1 MFLLIQQDCSQSQQA
16 DRRGWLEQLEDQV
29 RQREGGG
36 VTHHDEVEERVE
48 VVEGGCR
55 HVLKPEGNVCGQMR
69 GVRHSGWDSM
79 FMFFVVVLT

>member
-1 MFLLIQQDCSQSQQA
+1 MFLLIQQDCPQSQQA
-16 DRRGWLEQLEDQV
+16 DRGGWLEQLEDQV

-36 VTHHDEVEERVE
+36 VPHHDEVEERVE